1 MKKIELLAPAG
12 NLERLKVALAYGADA
27 VYIGGQ
33 KYSLRARASNFTI
46 RDIQEAVQEAKKYN
60 SKIYVTC
67 NIVAHNSD
75 LQDTN
80 DFISYLK
87 DLDKSGVTGVIVS
100 DLGLIDLAKKANTN
114 LEIHISTQLSTMN
127 SEAINLLKNKGACR
141 VVLAREC
148 NLKDIKKIAKK
159 SPVELEVFIHGG
171 MCMSISGKCV
181 LSNYMTGR
189 DANRGG
195 CAQSCRWF
203 YNLYNDKK
211 EKVSNNLF
219 TFSSKDL
226 QAIKFIKK
234 LIKYNIASLKIEGRM
249 KSEYYLA
256 TIIGQYRQ
264 LIDSIYEN
272 KKVINYKKYIKEL
285 SKAESRPTSHGFF
298 KGKITNNEQI
308 FDKTAEIPLQDFVAR
323 VLDYDKENH
332 IVKIE
337 QRNNFTINKPFEVL
351 TPNGIF
357 SLEIKEMWNGDNEKV
372 EIAKHAKEILYFK
385 SDIEFS
391 EFDMFRQNKNSN

>member
-1 MKKIELLAPAG
+1 MKRIELLAPAG

-46 RDIQEAVQEAKKYN
+46 SDIKEAVKHAKKYN
-60 SKIYVTC
+60 AKIYVTC
-67 NIVAHNSD
+67 NIIAHNSD
-75 LQDTN
+75 LVDPD
-80 DFISYLK
+80 DFKKYIK
-87 DLDKSGVTGVIVS
+87 DLDEAGVTGIIIS
-100 DLGLIDLAKKANTN
+100 DLGLLDLAIEAKTN
-114 LEIHISTQLSTMN
+114 LELHISTQLSIMN
-127 SEAINLLKNKGACR
+127 SEAIDLLQDKGITR

-148 NLKDIKKIAKK
+148 SLKDIKKISKK

-203 YNLYNDKK
+203 YNLYDANKK
-211 EKVSNNLF
+211 KASDNLF

-226 QAIKFIKK
+226 QTLKYIKK
-234 LIKYNIASLKIEGRM
+234 LIKYNVASLKIEGRM

-256 TIIGQYRQ
+256 TIISQYRKV
-264 LIDSIYEN
+264 IDSIYN
-272 KKVINYKKYIKEL
+272 SKPIKYKKIINESL
-285 SKAESRPTSHGFF
+285 KAESRPASHGFY
-298 KGKITNNEQI
+298 KGKITPKQQI

-323 VLDYDKENH
+323 VLEYNKETK

-337 QRNNFTINKPFEVL
+337 QRNNFTINKSFEVL
-351 TPNGIF
+351 SPNGTFTLKID
-357 SLEIKEMWNGDNEKV
+357 KMWNENNEEI
-372 EIAKHAKEILYFK
+372 EIARHAKEVLYFK

-391 EFDMFRQNKNSN
+391 NFDMFRQTKQCN

>member
-1 MKKIELLAPAG
+1 MNKIELLAPAG
-12 NLERLKVALAYGADA
+12 NLERLKFAFAYGADA

-33 KYSLRARASNFTI
+33 KYSLRARASNFTLE
-46 RDIQEAVQEAKKYN
+46 DIKKGVQIAKKYN
-60 SKIYVTC
+60 GKVYVTC

-75 LQDTN
+75 LVN
-80 DFISYLK
+80 PEDFKQYVK
-87 DLDKSGVTGVIVS
+87 DLEKSGVTGIIIS
-100 DLGLIDLAKKANTN
+100 DLGLVDLANEAKKNI
-114 LEIHISTQLSTMN
+114 EIHISTQLSTMN
-127 SEAINLLKNKGACR
+127 SEALKLLKNKGACR

-148 NLKDIKKIAKK
+148 SLKDIKNISKV

-203 YNLYNDKK
+203 YNLYNEKK
-211 EKVSNNLF
+211 EKVSDNLF

-226 QAIKFIKK
+226 QATKFIKK
-234 LIKYNIASLKIEGRM
+234 LIKYNVASLKIEGRM

-256 TIIGQYRQ
+256 TIISQYRK
-264 LIDSIYEN
+264 LIDDIYN
-272 KKVINYKKYIKEL
+272 KKKINYNEYINEM
-285 SKAESRPTSHGFF
+285 SKAESRPASCGFY

-323 VLDYDKENH
+323 VLEYNPKTKT
-332 IVKIE
+332 VKIE

-351 TPNGIF
+351 TPKGTFKI
-357 SLEIKEMWNGDNEKV
+357 EISEMWNEDNEKV
-372 EIAKHAKEILYFK
+372 EIARHAKEILYFK
-385 SDIEFS
+385 SDVPFT
-391 EFDMFRQNKNSN
+391 EFDMFRQNKTQE

>member
-1 MKKIELLAPAG
+1 MKRIELLAPAG
-12 NLERLKVALAYGADA
+12 NLERLKIALAYGADA

-46 RDIQEAVQEAKKYN
+46 DDIKEAVKLAKEYN
-60 SKIYVTC
+60 AKIYVTC
-67 NIVAHNSD
+67 NIIAHNSD
-75 LQDTN
+75 LIDTN
-80 DFISYLK
+80 DFK
-87 DLDKSGVTGVIVS
+87 DYIKNLDAAGVTGIIIS
-100 DLGLIDLAKKANTN
+100 DLGLLDLAIEANTN
-114 LEIHISTQLSTMN
+114 LELHISTQLSVMN
-127 SEAINLLKNKGACR
+127 SEAINLLESKGVKR

-148 NLKDIKKIAKK
+148 SLKDIKNISKK

-203 YNLYNDKK
+203 YHLYDSKNNPVSDK
-211 EKVSNNLF
+211 LF

-226 QAIKFIKK
+226 QTLKHIKK
-234 LIKYNIASLKIEGRM
+234 LIKYNVASLKIEGRM

-256 TIIGQYRQ
+256 TIISQYRKV
-264 LIDSIYEN
+264 IDSIYES
-272 KKVINYKKYIKEL
+272 KPIKYKQIIKESL
-285 SKAESRPTSHGFF
+285 KAESRPASHGFY
-298 KGKITNNEQI
+298 KGKVTPREQI

-323 VLDYDKENH
+323 VLDYNKETK

-337 QRNNFTINKPFEVL
+337 QRNNFTINKDFEVL
-351 TPNGIF
+351 SPRGTFHLKID
-357 SLEIKEMWNGDNEKV
+357 KMWNNDNEEV
-372 EIAKHAKEILYFK
+372 EVAKHAKEILYFK
-385 SDIEFS
+385 SNIEFTN
-391 EFDMFRQNKNSN
+391 FDMFRQTKQ

>member
-27 VYIGGQ
+27 VYIGGR
-33 KYSLRARASNFTI
+33 KYSLRARASNFSLD
-46 RDIQEAVQEAKKYN
+46 DIKEAVKIANEYN
-60 SKIYVTC
+60 AKIYVTC
-67 NIVAHNSD
+67 NIVAHNDD
-75 LQDTN
+75 LKNLDDLKN
-80 DFISYLK
+80 YLIE
-87 DLDKSGVTGVIVS
+87 LENCGVTGVIIS
-100 DLGLIDLAKKANTN
+100 DLGIIDIAKSVTKK
-114 LEIHISTQLSTMN
+114 LEIHVSTQLSSMN
-127 SEAINLLKNKGACR
+127 SETISLLENKGASR

-148 NLKDIKKIAKK
+148 SLKDIKKISKN
-159 SPVELEVFIHGG
+159 SNIELELFIHGG

-203 YNLYNDKK
+203 YNLYDENKN
-211 EKVSNNLF
+211 KVSPTLF

-226 QAIKFIKK
+226 QTIKYIKK

-256 TIIGQYRQ
+256 TIISQYR
-264 LIDSIYEN
+264 
-272 KKVINYKKYIKEL
+272 KVIDDIYDRKKPNYNHYIKETL
-285 SKAESRPTSHGFF
+285 KAESRPTSHGFF
-298 KGKITNNEQI
+298 KGKITKQEQI

-323 VLDYDKENH
+323 VLSYDPINK

-351 TPNGIF
+351 TPKGTFILKINE
-357 SLEIKEMWNGDNEKV
+357 LWDEDNEKV
-372 EIAKHAKEILYFK
+372 EIARHAKQVLYFK
-385 SDIEFS
+385 SDIRFS
-391 EFDMFRQNKNSN
+391 EFDMFRQTKTQE

>member
-46 RDIQEAVQEAKKYN
+46 TDIEDAVIEAKKYN
-60 SKIYVTC
+60 AKIYVTC

-75 LQDTN
+75 LIDTN

-87 DLDKSGVTGVIVS
+87 KLESAGVTGVIIS
-100 DLGLIDLAKKANTN
+100 DLGLIDLAKQANTN
-114 LEIHISTQLSTMN
+114 LEIHISTQLSSMN
-127 SEAINLLKNKGACR
+127 SETIKLLKDKGACR

-148 NLKDIKKIAKK
+148 SLKEIKKISKV

-211 EKVSNNLF
+211 EKVSDTLF

-226 QAIKFIKK
+226 QALRFIKK

-256 TIIGQYRQ
+256 TIISQYRQ
-264 LIDSIYEN
+264 LIDTIYKN
-272 KKVINYKKYIKEL
+272 KKPNYKKYIKEMT
-285 SKAESRPTSHGFF
+285 KAESRPTSHGFF
-298 KGKITNNEQI
+298 KGKVTNKEQI

-323 VLDYDKENH
+323 VLSYDKNTKT
-332 IVKIE
+332 VKIE
-337 QRNNFTINKPFEVL
+337 QRNNFTTTKPFEVL
-351 TPNGIF
+351 SPKGIF
-357 SLEIKEMWNGDNEKV
+357 PLEIKEMWNEDNEKIEV
-372 EIAKHAKEILYFK
+372 ARHAKEILYFK

-391 EFDMFRQNKNSN
+391 EFDMFRQSKTQE